1 MRNRSQPAQEKAE
14 QSSTPTKQDEL
25 DRIERKIIIRLFGK
39 EAIPDKTAVLF
50 NILNIDPNKYIKMFE
65 KKLSPMLNNDGTVSG
80 SMLRKIIQFSK
91 YRDILDVVQI
101 PDEDFYLSSHIDSL
115 IHTFIPGGNS
125 NA

>member
-65 KKLSPMLNNDGTVSG
+65 KKLSPMLNNDGTISG
-80 SMLRKIIQFSK
+80 AMLRKIIQFSK

-101 PDEDFYLSSHIDSL
+101 PDDDFYLSGQLDSL
-115 IHTFIPGGNS
+115 IKTFIPGGKS

>member
-1 MRNRSQPAQEKAE
+1 MSAKQE
-14 QSSTPTKQDEL
+14 EL

-39 EAIPDKTAVLF
+39 ETVPDKPAVLF

-80 SMLRKIIQFSK
+80 AMMRKIIQLSK
-91 YRDILDVVQI
+91 YRDILGVVQI
-101 PDEDFYLSSHIDSL
+101 PDEDFYLSGHIDSL
-115 IHTFIPGGNS
+115 IKTFIPGGKN